1 MRYTAL
7 GVRHALVIAALSFA
21 LAAPVS
27 AKPQMTD
34 NRDAVAHKLN
44 EMGFVSWK
52 RLTRHP
58 RFWRVK
64 DARRDNGNTYDL
76 KLERG
81 SLEVMKLKRDR
92 R

>member
-7 GVRHALVIAALSFA
+7 AVRHALVIAALSLA
-21 LAAPVS
+21 MAAPVS
-27 AKPQMTD
+27 AKPQMTE